1 MEEFKRIIC
10 TCDKNEC
17 PYHKEH
23 CCLGEIDIRSLNG
36 EVPLKEKHCC
46 KQKNSHKVIGVL
58 EEAA

>member
-10 TCDKNEC
+10 TCDKNDC

-23 CCLGEIDIRSLNG
+23 CCLGEIDTRSLNG
-36 EVPLKEKHCC
+36 IVPLIEKHCC
-46 KQKNSHKVIGVL
+46 KQKKSHKVIGVL